1 MYKPNFMSKEVLINK
16 TVRKIKQLPE
26 SKIQEIS
33 DFIDFLLYKTDEK
46 ILTENIQQIISKS
59 RSFDFLNDEEE
70 LYDETDLKVRYK

>member
-1 MYKPNFMSKEVLINK
+1 MSKEVLINK